1 MKRILAVLAAV
12 LLGTATASAQ
22 SYPDDPGGGN
32 RLGIESLNNSG
43 QVGSITL
50 FGGSGGAATR
60 AVVEIKGANAR
71 PEAVRIYRGQSCDD
85 VSGGRPAY
93 VLSNLS
99 GGGMSRSAVR
109 VSLDRL
115 LSGNYN
121 LVVFSSTAPGAR
133 PVACGH
139 LYR

>member
-1 MKRILAVLAAV
+1 MKRILAALAA
-12 LLGTATASAQ
+12 LLLTSAGAGAQ
-22 SYPDDPGGGN
+22 TPDDPGAGD

-43 QVGSITL
+43 QVGSIT
-50 FGGSGGAATR
+50 FYGGSGGAATR
-60 AVVEIKGANAR
+60 AEVEIKGANNR
-71 PEAVRIYRGQSCDD
+71 PEAVRIYRGQSCDNIG
-85 VSGGRPAY
+85 GGRPAY

-99 GGGMSRSAVR
+99 AAGTSRSAVK

-121 LVVFSSTAPGAR
+121 VIVFSSAVPGAR
-133 PVACGH
+133 AVACGH